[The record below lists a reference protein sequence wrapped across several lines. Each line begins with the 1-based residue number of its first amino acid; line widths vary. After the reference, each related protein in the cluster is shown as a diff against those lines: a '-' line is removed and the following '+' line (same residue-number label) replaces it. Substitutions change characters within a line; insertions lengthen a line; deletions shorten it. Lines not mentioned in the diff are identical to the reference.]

1 MTRFTVTVDPE
12 LLDEARRLAKAK
24 SNRETLELALRE
36 YIRSRRAK
44 QLADLAGSGLVD
56 MDLADLERWR
66 ASGERTA

>member
-24 SNRETLELALRE
+24 TKRETLEVALRA
-36 YIRSRRAK
+36 YVRIRRARE
-44 QLADLAGSGLVD
+44 LADLAGSGLVD
-56 MDLADLERWR
+56 MDLHDLERWR